1 MDVQTVARF
10 YSQLNKH
17 NLHTLQDIYHQDIV
31 FEDAAHRIEGF
42 ISLSDYFANLYQ
54 NVERCDFTIHEQHQS
69 QSNAFLTWTMHLQ
82 HPKLGNGK
90 LVNVQGVSH
99 LRFQDGKVIYHRDYF
114 DLGEM
119 LYEQLPLLGS
129 VIRSIKRRF
138 GQ

>member
-1 MDVQTVARF
+1 MNVETVAHF
-10 YSQLNKH
+10 YSKLNKH
-17 NLHTLQDIYHQDIV
+17 NLHTLQDIYHTNIV

-42 ISLSDYFANLYQ
+42 RSLAEYFDSLYS

-69 QSNAFLTWTMHLQ
+69 RDDAFLTWTMHLQ
-82 HPKLGNGK
+82 HPRLAGGK
-90 LVNVQGVSH
+90 LVEVSGMSH
-99 LRFQDGKVIYHRDYF
+99 LKFQDSKVIYHRDYF

-129 VIRSIKRRF
+129 VIRTIKRRL